1 MEMVLLFT
9 VTLRSL
15 IKNAFLSS
23 FYAKMAQILLS
34 SLTGLK
40 NIYSKGTKEMQTL
53 FLVTNVR
60 N

>member
-15 IKNAFLSS
+15 IKNAFLSF

-34 SLTGLK
+34 SLMGLK
-40 NIYSKGTKEMQTL
+40 NIYSKRTKEMQTL
-53 FLVTNVR
+53 FW
-60 N
+60 